1 MRLTNCTSFETKLA
15 IPDENID
22 LSLPPGSEDASNEHE
37 ENQLASV
44 QETESNENADVP
56 ERINVEH
63 DEDLVVIMPFSP
75 SLNTIVQEKPI
86 KICVRTGV
94 ATKCR

>member
-75 SLNTIVQEKPI
+75 SLNTIVQEEPI